1 MLSYIFRRLLSAI
14 PFLFLVSLTV
24 FILIQLPPGDFVD
37 SWAAAKSASGEVVD
51 PAMMADMR
59 HRYGLDQNIFVQY
72 VQWIGVWHD
81 SSGHWDGILQGNF
94 GYSFEWNSPVSLLIG
109 ERMNLTLILS
119 VATLM
124 LTWAIA
130 LPIGIYSAV
139 RRYSVGDYFFTFI
152 GFIGLAVPHFL
163 IALVLMYLGVKY
175 WSMDVTGLFS
185 PEFANAEWSWDRFVD
200 LLHHL
205 WIPMIILGL
214 GSTAS
219 LIRIMRANLIDQL
232 YMPYVV
238 TARAKGLSEVRLLL
252 KYPVRIALNPFVS
265 TIGFILPHLISGAVI
280 TSIVLNL
287 PTAGPLL
294 YQSLLSQDIYLS
306 GAFLLLLCMM
316 TVVGTLISDILLV
329 ILDPRIRLEQ

>member
-14 PFLFLVSLTV
+14 PFMFLVSLTV

-37 SWAAAKSASGEVVD
+37 SWAAMKASSGEVVD
-51 PAMMADMR
+51 PAQMADMR
-59 HRYGLDQNIFVQY
+59 HRYGLDQNIMIQY
-72 VQWIGVWHD
+72 FHWIIGV
-81 SSGHWDGILQGNF
+81 LQGDF
-94 GYSFEWNSPVSLLIG
+94 GYSFEWNSPVSALIG

-119 VATLM
+119 VGTLFV
-124 LTWAIA
+124 TWAIA

-163 IALVLMYLGVKY
+163 IALVLMFLAVKY
-175 WSMDVTGLFS
+175 WSLDVTGLFS
-185 PEFANAEWSWDRFVD
+185 AEFANAEWSWARFVD

-238 TARAKGLSEVRLLL
+238 TARAKGLTEVRLLM

-265 TIGFILPHLISGAVI
+265 TIGMILPHLVSGAVI

-294 YQSLLSQDIYLS
+294 YTSLLSQDIYLS